1 MKFIDEI
8 TIRVIAGKGGK
19 GCASFRRE
27 KFIPK
32 GGPDGGD
39 GGRGGSVILQA
50 SKDVQTLHDFK
61 YQSEY
66 RAKNGEQGRGAQC
79 YGKAAE
85 DIVLKVPV
93 GTIAKSEDGV
103 IEVDLCEDGQQLV
116 VAKGGKGGLG
126 NLHFK
131 SSTNRAPR
139 QFTPGD
145 PGEERDLHLELK
157 LLSHVG
163 LVGFPNA
170 GKSSFLNAISN
181 AHPKVADYP
190 FTTLAPHLGVVEN
203 CEPPLVVADIP
214 GIIEG
219 AHQGAGLGLQFL
231 KHISRSYAL
240 MFMLSFDPARDL
252 ERTLGLLLEEIRSYD
267 ADLLKRPRLYV
278 VNKADLIS
286 GSETDEQVE
295 TWKAE
300 WDAFKA
306 KYPSSLLIS
315 AKERIGIQETL
326 SSLHNLVFS
335 GAKGST
341 SEAA

>member
-19 GCASFRRE
+19 GAASFRRE

-39 GGRGGSVILQA
+39 GGKGGSVILEA
-50 SKDVQTLHDFK
+50 SKDVQTLHDFR

-66 RAKNGEQGRGAQC
+66 RAKGGEHGRGAQC

-85 DIVLKVPV
+85 DIILKVPV
-93 GTIAKSEDGV
+93 GTIVKSEDGE
-103 IEVDLCEDGQQLV
+103 ISEDLCHDGQQIV

-190 FTTLAPHLGVVEN
+190 FTTLTPHLGVVEGL
-203 CEPPLVVADIP
+203 EPPLVIADIP

-219 AHQGAGLGLQFL
+219 AHEGAGLGLQFL

-240 MFMLSFDPARDL
+240 MFMLSFDPTRSLD
-252 ERTLGLLLEEIRSYD
+252 RTLGLLLEEIKSYD
-267 ADLLKRPRLYV
+267 SELLNRPRLYV
-278 VNKADLIS
+278 VNKADLIE
-286 GSETDEQVE
+286 GDSEDEQIQL
-295 TWKAE
+295 WKAE
-300 WDAFKA
+300 WEAFKA
-306 KYPSSLLIS
+306 KHPETHLIS
-315 AKERIGIQETL
+315 ATNKLGLQETL
-326 SSLHNLVFS
+326 ASLHNLVFS
-335 GAKGST
+335 PLERSNP
-341 SEAA
+341 EAA

>member
-8 TIRVIAGKGGK
+8 TIRVIAGKGGN

-39 GGRGGSVILQA
+39 GGKGGSVILEA
-50 SKDVQTLHDFK
+50 SKDVQTLHDFR

-66 RAKNGEQGRGAQC
+66 RARNGESGRGAQC

-85 DIVLKVPV
+85 DIVLKVPI
-93 GTIAKSEDGV
+93 GTVVKSEDGSL
-103 IEVDLCEDGQQLV
+103 EADLCIDGQQII

-126 NLHFK
+126 NMHFK

-145 PGEERDLHLELK
+145 PGEDRALHLELK

-190 FTTLAPHLGVVEN
+190 FTTLTPHLGVVEN
-203 CEPPLVVADIP
+203 MDPPLVVADIP

-219 AHQGAGLGLQFL
+219 AHEGAGLGLQFL

-240 MFMLSFDPARDL
+240 MFMLSFDASRDI
-252 ERTLGLLLEEIRSYD
+252 ERTLGLLLGEIESYD
-267 ADLLKRPRLYV
+267 PDLLNRPRLYV
-278 VNKADLIS
+278 VNKADLLEGDS
-286 GSETDEQVE
+286 GDEQVQI
-295 TWKAE
+295 WKAE
-300 WDAFKA
+300 WEAFKTKHPQA
-306 KYPSSLLIS
+306 KLIS
-315 AKERIGIQETL
+315 ATNRVGLQETL
-326 SSLHNLVFS
+326 TSLHNLVFS
-335 GAKGST
+335 GSQSSKPQ
-341 SEAA
+341 AA